1 VRSPRGAEW
10 FVADAVQSGRA
21 MYTVFCVS
29 RRDYREAFGHTPGGM
44 GVLADELLERVRQR
58 VTEERRRFRDRNYN
72 P

>member
-1 VRSPRGAEW
+1 
-10 FVADAVQSGRA
+10 

-29 RRDYREAFGHTPGGM
+29 RRDYRGAFGHTPGGM